1 MPSLTA
7 CAGDVQGAAPAA
19 APAAPLLAGR
29 DSHTR
34 GTRSTRSTAERLKR
48 STAAM
53 VKACWFMSWFR
64 NPYDCSALR
73 PAEASLPRA
82 SVAAGLEA
90 ERCSASWAW
99 CRVARFSH
107 SVVAIE
113 VANAPAGVGMKVLG
127 PEAEASW
134 WCPGPG

>member
-7 CAGDVQGAAPAA
+7 CAGNVQCAPPAA

-34 GTRSTRSTAERLKR
+34 GTRSTRRTAERLKR

-53 VKACWFMSWFR
+53 VKACWLTSWLSR
-64 NPYDCSALR
+64 PYDCSGLR
-73 PAEASLPRA
+73 PAEASLPSA
-82 SVAAGLEA
+82 SVAARLDA
-90 ERCSASWAW
+90 DRCSTSWAW

-107 SVVAIE
+107 SVVAID
-113 VANAPAGVGMKVLG
+113 VANAPAVMRMKLLR
-127 PEAEASW
+127 PDADAI
-134 WCPGPG
+134 